1 MVRVLTE
8 AGHEVLEATDGEE
21 RLEMFRM
28 DPTDL
33 IITDLFMPR
42 KSGLEVIEE
51 VRRLDPEMKIISIT
65 AGLGDDC
72 AKAKELGAIRT
83 LVKPVK
89 LNELVETV
97 VEVL

>member
-1 MVRVLTE
+1 
-8 AGHEVLEATDGEE
+8 
-21 RLEMFRM
+21 
-28 DPTDL
+28 
-33 IITDLFMPR
+33 
-42 KSGLEVIEE
+42 